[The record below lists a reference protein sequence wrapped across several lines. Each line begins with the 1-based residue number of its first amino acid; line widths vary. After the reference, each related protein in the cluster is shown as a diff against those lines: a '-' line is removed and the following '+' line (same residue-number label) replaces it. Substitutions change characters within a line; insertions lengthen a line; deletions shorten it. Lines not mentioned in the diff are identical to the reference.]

1 MKYHSLFL
9 IKLSHW
15 NDNKSLKDINL
26 MNKNEVK
33 LAKDTLE
40 RFNVSGDL
48 ELQNRLLRA
57 DLFFFNTSKIFF
69 SKVDTISNNAM
80 PFISQ
85 KSSRN
90 NLERNS

>member
-1 MKYHSLFL
+1 MSKRH
-9 IKLSHW
+9 
-15 NDNKSLKDINL
+15 INL

-69 SKVDTISNNAM
+69 SKVDTISNNAI

-85 KSSRN
+85 KSSRYN
-90 NLERNS
+90 VERNS

>member
-1 MKYHSLFL
+1 
-9 IKLSHW
+9 
-15 NDNKSLKDINL
+15 

-69 SKVDTISNNAM
+69 SKVDTISNNAI

-90 NLERNS
+90 NVERNS